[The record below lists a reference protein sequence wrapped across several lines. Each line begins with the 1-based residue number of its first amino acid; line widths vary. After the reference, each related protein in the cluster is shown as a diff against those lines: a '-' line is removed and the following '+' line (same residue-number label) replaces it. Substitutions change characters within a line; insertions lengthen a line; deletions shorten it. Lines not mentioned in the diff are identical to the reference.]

1 MRAWVAAIAMITS
14 AAAAP
19 AMASGA
25 PHGEVRLT
33 SLKALEEVIAGY
45 RGQALLVNFWASWC
59 EPCVDELP
67 ELVEVAREHRDR
79 GVVVVTVSY
88 DLLTGG
94 GSREDTVREVGAFV
108 AEQKMDLPVF
118 LFDGPDDGGINRRF
132 GLPGA
137 VPVTIAIDRRGT
149 VVDRHLGRADKA
161 RFGALIKRALRAG
174 RDARPH

>member
-1 MRAWVAAIAMITS
+1 MRGWAAAIAVVTCAVAAPGMAS
-14 AAAAP
+14 AAP
-19 AMASGA
+19 R
-25 PHGEVRLT
+25 GEVRVT
-33 SLKALEEVIAGY
+33 DLKALEEAIAGY
-45 RGQALLVNFWASWC
+45 RGQALLTNLWASWC

-67 ELVEVAREHRDR
+67 ELVAVAREHRDK

-94 GSREDTVREVGAFV
+94 ASREDTLKDVGAFV

-118 LFDGPDDGGINRRF
+118 LYDAPDDEGINRRF

-149 VVDRHLGRADKA
+149 VVERHLGRADTA
-161 RFGALIKRALRAG
+161 RFGALIKRALGAG